1 MFELEYLV
9 AFAFGAGLVAITP
22 VAASVAGRES
32 KLTKTISGA
41 GRGITKQGLKLGI
54 VVGSKA
60 SGLFSGVKSGLS
72 EVGESFGDILAEAK
86 ADLAESK
93 RQNLQEPL
101 KLERYDQT
109 LNIFTSSLQ
118 VPKELEASGIQK
130 IGAKGVSGVW
140 KSAYTAFFYQ
150 KWSV

>member
-1 MFELEYLV
+1 MIGFTGIRFLTIMDVITIIEMFELEYLI

-54 VVGSKA
+54 VVASKA
-60 SGLFSGVKSGLS
+60 SGLFSGMKSGLN

-93 RQNLQEPL
+93 KKP
-101 KLERYDQT
+101 
-109 LNIFTSSLQ
+109 
-118 VPKELEASGIQK
+118 SGN
-130 IGAKGVSGVW
+130 AKAW
-140 KSAYTAFFYQ
+140 MFP
-150 KWSV
+150 

>member
-1 MFELEYLV
+1 MIGFTCSRFLTNMGLDTIVEMFELEYLI

-32 KLTKTISGA
+32 KLTKSISGA

-54 VVGSKA
+54 VVASKA
-60 SGLFSGVKSGLS
+60 SGLFSGMKSGLS

-93 RQNLQEPL
+93 SNPTG
-101 KLERYDQT
+101 K
-109 LNIFTSSLQ
+109 
-118 VPKELEASGIQK
+118 
-130 IGAKGVSGVW
+130 AK
-140 KSAYTAFFYQ
+140 A
-150 KWSV
+150 

>member
-1 MFELEYLV
+1 MIGFTCSRFLTNMGSNTIAEMFELEYLI

-32 KLTKTISGA
+32 KLTKSISGA

-54 VVGSKA
+54 VVASKA
-60 SGLFSGVKSGLS
+60 SGLFSGMKSGLS

-93 RQNLQEPL
+93 SKP
-101 KLERYDQT
+101 
-109 LNIFTSSLQ
+109 
-118 VPKELEASGIQK
+118 SGK
-130 IGAKGVSGVW
+130 AK
-140 KSAYTAFFYQ
+140 A
-150 KWSV
+150 

>member
-1 MFELEYLV
+1 MIFQMFELEYLI

-22 VAASVAGRES
+22 VAASIAGRES

-60 SGLFSGVKSGLS
+60 SGLFSSVKSGVS

-93 RQNLQEPL
+93 TTKPAG
-101 KLERYDQT
+101 T
-109 LNIFTSSLQ
+109 
-118 VPKELEASGIQK
+118 
-130 IGAKGVSGVW
+130 AK
-140 KSAYTAFFYQ
+140 A
-150 KWSV
+150 

>member
-1 MFELEYLV
+1 MAGFWLKWKYLVIFQMFELEYLI

-22 VAASVAGRES
+22 VAASIAGRES

-60 SGLFSGVKSGLS
+60 SGLFSSVKSGVS

-93 RQNLQEPL
+93 TTKPAG
-101 KLERYDQT
+101 T
-109 LNIFTSSLQ
+109 
-118 VPKELEASGIQK
+118 
-130 IGAKGVSGVW
+130 AK
-140 KSAYTAFFYQ
+140 A
-150 KWSV
+150 